1 MFGTIYGR
9 IHEAIRRFLARAV
22 GGDPDDPH
30 MESMFQIRNI
40 WGILRWDQRSRG
52 EVREGQKAVD
62 LELTTPDG
70 TKKESLLKQAGA
82 KPLVLI
88 FGSFT

>member
-1 MFGTIYGR
+1 MLKAIYGK

-52 EVREGQKAVD
+52 EVREGQMAVD
-62 LELTTPDG
+62 LELITPDG
-70 TKKESLLKQAGA
+70 TQKESLLKQAGA

>member
-1 MFGTIYGR
+1 MLKAIHGR
-9 IHEAIRRFLARAV
+9 IHEAIRRVLARAV

-52 EVREGQKAVD
+52 ELREGQPAVE
-62 LELTTPDG
+62 LELTKLDG
-70 TKKESLLKQAGA
+70 THKESMLKQAGG
-82 KPLVLI
+82 KTLVLI